1 MKYGFS
7 PRTIPPFGNAMTTL
21 QSEPQP
27 PTGPEDDGEYS
38 TRATLR
44 RILVAWLFGAAWMS
58 ITTGA
63 TLTRYARSLGVDEF
77 GFGLMAAL
85 PFLAAFAQLPASF
98 FIERFGYRKRL
109 FLVANLLHRSLWLAI
124 AAIPWVFP
132 GAQRPMALIAL
143 MGLSSLAS
151 HCTAPS
157 WSSWLIDL
165 APSRIRARYMSRRTQ
180 AGQLV
185 NLALT
190 LLAGMALDW
199 AEGISGVALGRILS
213 ALLAV
218 GAVFGIVDILFFVGI
233 PDHQAHRHNREYGI
247 RELFVQPLK
256 NRSFRFYLAFTATL
270 TFSTAFMGQFTWLYM
285 FDVVKATNTQANM
298 MLIAIPIVI
307 ALFSLPFW
315 GRMVDRLGRKPVVII
330 TGICVIPGA
339 LAWVFVREGHWFPG
353 YFLVML
359 VCFAWPGLELG
370 SVNILLGLMER
381 RKGKA
386 RNSAY
391 VALNS
396 ILAAAVG
403 TLSGLCAGVLAGRMK
418 DWHGSLWG
426 LPMTYHCVLFLGST
440 PIRALALV
448 FLRGIEEPRAFTARD
463 AFRHMAGTMYS
474 NLQDTLV
481 APVRLAGRWT
491 YKLSSVRR
499 RK

>member
-1 MKYGFS
+1 MD
-7 PRTIPPFGNAMTTL
+7 P
-21 QSEPQP
+21 
-27 PTGPEDDGEYS
+27 DDGGES
-38 TRATLR
+38 SLRATLR

-77 GFGLMAAL
+77 GFGLLAAV

-98 FIERFGYRKRL
+98 FIERFGYRKRV
-109 FLVANLLHRSLWLAI
+109 FLAANLLHRGLWLAI
-124 AAIPWVFP
+124 ALIPWVFP
-132 GAQRPMALIAL
+132 GAQRPMALIVL
-143 MGLSSLAS
+143 MGLSSVAS
-151 HCTAPS
+151 HSTAPS

-165 APSRIRARYMSRRTQ
+165 VPSRIRARYLSRRTQ

-190 LLAGMALDW
+190 LLAGQALDW
-199 AEGISGVALGRILS
+199 AEGISGVALGRMLS
-213 ALLAV
+213 VLLAV
-218 GAVFGIVDILFFVGI
+218 AAVGGLVDILFFVGI
-233 PDHQAHRHNREYGI
+233 PDEGAHRHNREYGI
-247 RELFVQPLK
+247 KELLILPLR

-270 TFSTAFMGQFTWLYM
+270 TFSTAFMGQFAWLYM

-298 MLIAIPIVI
+298 LLIAFPIVI

-353 YFLVML
+353 YFLIML
-359 VCFAWPGLELG
+359 VSFAWPGLELG
-370 SVNILLGLMER
+370 GVNILLGLMDR
-381 RKGKA
+381 RKGMA

-396 ILAAAVG
+396 IVAASAG
-403 TLSGLCAGVLAGRMK
+403 TLSGLCAGTLAGRMK

-426 LPMTYHCVLFLGST
+426 LPLTYHCVLFLAST
-440 PIRALALV
+440 VIRAFALF
-448 FLRGIEEPRAFTARD
+448 FLRGIEEPRAFSARD
-463 AFRHMAGTMYS
+463 AFRFMAGTMYS

-481 APVRLAGRWT
+481 IPVRLAGRWT
-491 YKLSSVRR
+491 YKLASVRR
-499 RK
+499 KSRR